1 MINVKNKDFWQEI
14 VSKLTVVLIYAF
26 LYSIALNMFWQP
38 GNIYAGG
45 ITGISQ
51 ILSTVVTRWGMF
63 DIPISVIYYALNI
76 PLFIFAGFKINW
88 KFVLFTVISV
98 TFASVAIQIVPAIV
112 LTKDPIICAIFGGAI
127 NGFSLGFALKYGIST
142 GGLDVVIISLRQLTG
157 QSVGGLSMIING
169 LIALTAGYLF
179 GWPYAFY
186 SLLSIIVSGKVTDLV
201 YVKHQKVQVMVITQR
216 PETVIHE
223 LQNQLTRGITI
234 IPQAKGAYNHE
245 SQTILITVITYYEM
259 ELLEKI
265 MKKADPDA
273 FVSVS
278 QDVKILSQFKELD
291 IV

>member
-1 MINVKNKDFWQEI
+1 MINVKNKDFWQEV